1 MINKIINRIS
11 FYGVLLCLCLSIL
24 GCGSLQLNLPVTIK
38 SAAPR
43 TEGELWIYKDD
54 TPTPNNRRGSFDWH
68 QEPICR
74 GCTIVLGA
82 WFIEKSSNSPR
93 PVKATWEIRKGEKD
107 IISIT
112 PLEGGHKVIIRGLR
126 SGTVRDILV
135 RSEEGHQIHL
145 FDITVK

>member
-1 MINKIINRIS
+1 MVNKIMKRIS
-11 FYGVLLCLCLSIL
+11 FCGVFLCLCTSVI
-24 GCGSLQLNLPVTIK
+24 GCEGLQLNLPVTVE
-38 SAAPR
+38 SSAPR
-43 TEGELWIYKDD
+43 TKGELWVYKDD
-54 TPTPNNRRGSFDWH
+54 IPTPDNKRGSDWY

-74 GCTIVLGA
+74 GCTIVLGTR
-82 WFIEKSSNSPR
+82 FIEESSNSPM
-93 PVKATWEIRKGEKD
+93 PVKATWEIRKGDKD

-112 PLEGGHKVIIRGLR
+112 PVEDGHKVIIRGLR